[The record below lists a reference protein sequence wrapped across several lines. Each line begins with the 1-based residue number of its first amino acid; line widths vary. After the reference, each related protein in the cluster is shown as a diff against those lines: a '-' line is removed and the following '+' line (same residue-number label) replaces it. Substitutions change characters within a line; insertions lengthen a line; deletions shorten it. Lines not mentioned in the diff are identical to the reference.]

1 MTTVDPKQ
9 NYYKARDL
17 RLTLEAKRNDYMSKS
32 GTTQFDGSVFGKLGD
47 LYKDAKRNEFF
58 SECDF
63 DNANSKKF
71 DEALSHMSNPNLP
84 W

>member
-9 NYYKARDL
+9 NYYQARDL

-32 GTTQFDGSVFGKLGD
+32 GTDKFDNSVFYKLGD
-47 LYKDAKRNEFF
+47 LYKAAKSNEFF

-63 DNANSKKF
+63 DNENSKKF
-71 DEALSHMSNPNLP
+71 DECCSKMINPNINF
-84 W
+84 